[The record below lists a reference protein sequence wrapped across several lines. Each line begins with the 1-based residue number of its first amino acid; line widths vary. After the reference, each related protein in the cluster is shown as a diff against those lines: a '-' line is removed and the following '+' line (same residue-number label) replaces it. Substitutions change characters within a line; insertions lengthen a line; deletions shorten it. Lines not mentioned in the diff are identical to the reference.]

1 VPTHPGQIPTSE
13 DAHHHDAGDRRQG
26 PAWPRPG
33 ARVGLA
39 AGLALTAIAT
49 AIVLSGSPPVLAGT
63 NGVVP
68 VPYPPL
74 ASVPGGGGACQAEE
88 TVPAGSSAIRL
99 SLEASAGPRVSVAV
113 LAGGRTIT
121 RGVSVRGWLGRV
133 VTVPIAPLERT
144 VHHATVCFS
153 FAGAE
158 ERVSLLGVR
167 TAPRSAARG
176 GAGALP
182 GRVAVEY
189 VRAGSSSWWSLASSV
204 ARRMGLGRAW
214 AGTWIA
220 ALVALL
226 MVTGLALA
234 SWLTLREVR

>member
-1 VPTHPGQIPTSE
+1 MR
-13 DAHHHDAGDRRQG
+13 D
-26 PAWPRPG
+26 
-33 ARVGLA
+33 ARVALVG
-39 AGLALTAIAT
+39 GLALIAIA
-49 AIVLSGSPPVLAGT
+49 AVIVLSGSPPVLAGT
-63 NGVVP
+63 NGVIP

-74 ASVPGGGGACQAEE
+74 TSVPGGGGGCQAGE
-88 TVPAGSSAIRL
+88 TVPADSSAIRL

-113 LAGGRTIT
+113 RVGGRTVA
-121 RGVSVRGWLGRV
+121 RGVSVQGWLGKV

-167 TAPRSAARG
+167 TAPRSAASS
-176 GAGALP
+176 GARALP
-182 GRVAVEY
+182 GRIAVEY

-214 AGTWIA
+214 AGTWVA
-220 ALVALL
+220 AIVALL
-226 MVTGLALA
+226 MATGIVLA
-234 SWLTLREVR
+234 SWLTLRESR